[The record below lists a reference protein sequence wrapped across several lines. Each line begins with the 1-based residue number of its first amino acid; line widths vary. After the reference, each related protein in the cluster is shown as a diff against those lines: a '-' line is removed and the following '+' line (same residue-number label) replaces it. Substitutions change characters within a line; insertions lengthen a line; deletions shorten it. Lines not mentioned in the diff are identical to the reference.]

1 MQRQRPVKNFGIDH
15 YTLIVPNAKEVA
27 DFHKNVLGYKHLN
40 TILVNAGSAPKGQH
54 DMLNHV
60 MSWSNNHKGVM
71 VVTEGLTKE
80 SIFHKFMVKF
90 GQGIHHIAFEIESI
104 DQVFEE
110 LKSNGVSVTSDTL
123 LRDPL
128 TGLKQFFISS
138 EYIGIFIELIE
149 RKSEDKVTEEQGF
162 FTEDN
167 MSGLAQTMNSYLD
180 SGLKEDSN
188 IKALDETDYHAS
200 KEIINIKKIKGIT
213 LFPQNIEKAKT
224 FLTNIFD
231 FQENEQ
237 GLFNPVE
244 PDVIFTFENN
254 ALAEES
260 IIPAKLIFDSED
272 FNQNKSIL
280 EDLNLSFATHENK
293 ISLQESYSGYPIT
306 IQSN

>member
-1 MQRQRPVKNFGIDH
+1 MQEIVKNFGIDH

-60 MSWSNNHKGVM
+60 MSWSTNHKGVM

-80 SIFHKFMVKF
+80 SIFHKFMMKF
-90 GQGIHHIAFEIESI
+90 GQGIHHIAFEIENI
-104 DQVFEE
+104 DQVFKE
-110 LKSNGVSVTSDTL
+110 LKSNDVSVTSDTL

-128 TGLKQFFISS
+128 TNLKQFFISS

-149 RKSEDKVTEEQGF
+149 RKSEDKITEEQGF

-180 SGLKEDSN
+180 SGLKEDSD
-188 IKALDETDYHAS
+188 IRAIDEMNYHTS
-200 KEIINIKKIKGIT
+200 NEIIDIKKIKGLT
-213 LFPQNIEKAKT
+213 LFPQNIEKAKA
-224 FLTNIFD
+224 FLKDIFD
-231 FQENEQ
+231 FKESKQ
-237 GLFNPVE
+237 GMYNPVE
-244 PDVIFTFENN
+244 PDVFFSFEQNHLEN
-254 ALAEES
+254 KS
-260 IIPAKLIFDSED
+260 IIPAKLIFDSD
-272 FNQNKSIL
+272 NLDQNKSIL
-280 EDLNLSFATHENK
+280 NNLNLKFDIDNNQ
-293 ISLQESYSGYPIT
+293 ISLEESYSGYPIM